1 MLQMAIGMIIPMLP
15 AYAAQ
20 IGMTSSGVGLIV
32 AMPSVARLVLNLPL
46 GSLIDTIGR
55 KPLLIIGTTVEAI
68 GVLGTA
74 FASSLATM
82 LPPRLLVGAGSAGA
96 GSAGTAYLYDVVDKF
111 PERKGFLL
119 GTVQAAMMLAFAAG
133 PACGGLLAESAPI
146 GGLLADRVG
155 RTPIIAAGSAISA
168 LAIGALPW
176 AESKL
181 YFYVCMAA
189 WDIGEAMLTAA
200 ATALTSDL
208 TSEDK
213 RGAQTSLGTQ
223 VQDLTFVIAPVLLG
237 TVRSY
242 LGVPYSKKYAV
253 SEAPMYLDCCNL
265 VRRCV
270 LDLKDDFG
278 FTIGHWNQSYQFD
291 TLPVALS
298 GVEEM
303 RPGDLIFWAAEYN
316 DPTKK
321 PRKHNLVHVEVFLG
335 GENGEMTIGSRST
348 DPDSFKGV
356 AMHESFR
363 TYGHACHNIR
373 IFYRSIDTW
382 LDGVCVSHCKECNWT
397 LAERPSKSH
406 TTANKYSLFGS
417 GGVAGGAEAENVSGN
432 RVLGECVPE
441 DAEGE

>member
-1 MLQMAIGMIIPMLP
+1 MLP
-15 AYAAQ
+15 IARSPPLTEPSHSHMLVEIDSESNSKGNSAAKGESLQ
-20 IGMTSSGVGLIV
+20 ERF
-32 AMPSVARLVLNLPL
+32 ARMRQHR
-46 GSLIDTIGR
+46 IDAQGRLASADAAIR
-55 KPLLIIGTTVEAI
+55 KPKRSQEERDAL
-68 GVLGTA
+68 
-74 FASSLATM
+74 
-82 LPPRLLVGAGSAGA
+82 RL
-96 GSAGTAYLYDVVDKF
+96 KF
-111 PERKGFLL
+111 
-119 GTVQAAMMLAFAAG
+119 V
-133 PACGGLLAESAPI
+133 
-146 GGLLADRVG
+146 
-155 RTPIIAAGSAISA
+155 
-168 LAIGALPW
+168 
-176 AESKL
+176 
-181 YFYVCMAA
+181 
-189 WDIGEAMLTAA
+189 
-200 ATALTSDL
+200 
-208 TSEDK
+208 
-213 RGAQTSLGTQ
+213 AQ
-223 VQDLTFVIAPVLLG
+223 
-237 TVRSY
+237 VRSY

-417 GGVAGGAEAENVSGN
+417 GGVAGGAETENVSGN